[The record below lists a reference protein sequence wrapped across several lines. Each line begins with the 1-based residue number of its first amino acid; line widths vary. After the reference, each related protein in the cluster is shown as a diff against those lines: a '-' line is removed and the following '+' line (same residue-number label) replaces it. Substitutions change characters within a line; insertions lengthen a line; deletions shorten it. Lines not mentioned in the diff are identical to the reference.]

1 MKQQVPPGPG
11 EGLMFASEIIKIRQD
26 RGLTQSQ
33 LSDQSGVSLS
43 AIKGYETGRNLPGA
57 RELRAICTALRVS
70 PNRLLFGTEQPFV
83 NQEWL
88 SLSTSANEEED
99 TVQRARAAALLHLL
113 SSEERQSIL
122 TLIKSIAIS
131 RHGEAVIRDCVY
143 KSDYNVALV
152 LGMHDDD
159 RVKDKTGH
167 EVTFDEKLHWLDD
180 FLKRYG
186 HD

>member
-1 MKQQVPPGPG
+1 MKQQVPPSQG
-11 EGLMFASEIIKIRQD
+11 EGLMFASEIIKVRQD

-70 PNRLLFGTEQPFV
+70 PSKLLFGTEQPFADK
-83 NQEWL
+83 EWL
-88 SLSTSANEEED
+88 SLSTSVNEEED

-113 SSEERQSIL
+113 SSDERQSVL
-122 TLIKSIAIS
+122 TLIKSIAVS
-131 RHGEAVIRDCVY
+131 RHGESVFRECVY
-143 KSDYNVALV
+143 KSDYDVALV

-159 RVKDKTGH
+159 RVKATTGH
-167 EVTFDEKLHWLDD
+167 EVTFDEKQLWIND
-180 FLKRYG
+180 FLKRHG
-186 HD
+186 HS